1 MLYHINEVYFEKG
14 SAVMKLTVFGHWGG
28 YPVANEGTSSYLLEE
43 AGFKLLIDVGASAV
57 SIMQNYIDPDDID
70 AAIISHYHPDHVAD
84 VGILQHIRL
93 LSQKKKNRQSC
104 RFMGIKKM
112 NVAILI

>member
-84 VGILQHIRL
+84 VGIFQAHSIALP
-93 LSQKKKNRQSC
+93 KKRKTASLAD
-104 RFMGIKKM
+104 IWT
-112 NVAILI
+112 

>member
-1 MLYHINEVYFEKG
+1 MLYHIKEVYFEKG

-28 YPVANEGTSSYLLEE
+28 YPLANEGTSSYLLEE

-93 LSQKKKNRQSC
+93 LSQKKKNRQYC
-104 RFMGIKKM
+104 RYMDIKKM
-112 NVAILI
+112 NAVILI

>member
-43 AGFKLLIDVGASAV
+43 
-57 SIMQNYIDPDDID
+57 
-70 AAIISHYHPDHVAD
+70 
-84 VGILQHIRL
+84 
-93 LSQKKKNRQSC
+93 
-104 RFMGIKKM
+104 
-112 NVAILI
+112 

>member
-1 MLYHINEVYFEKG
+1 
-14 SAVMKLTVFGHWGG
+14 MKLTVFGHWGG

-84 VGILQHIRL
+84 VGILQHIRHKEDERGYSYL
-93 LSQKKKNRQSC
+93 E
-104 RFMGIKKM
+104 MA
-112 NVAILI
+112 NVTRLK

>member
-1 MLYHINEVYFEKG
+1 
-14 SAVMKLTVFGHWGG
+14 MKLTVFGHWGG

-70 AAIISHYHPDHVAD
+70 AA
-84 VGILQHIRL
+84 
-93 LSQKKKNRQSC
+93 
-104 RFMGIKKM
+104 
-112 NVAILI
+112 